1 MSENE
6 LLQTILNKLE
16 SLEKGQDALQQGQTA
31 LQQGQTA
38 LQQGQAALQQDV
50 TKIKITL
57 ENEIDRKLSVLFEGH
72 QLESEKAGTVEE
84 KVDDIE
90 SSLWALEVVTRN
102 NIKEINK
109 LKAKIG

>member
-16 SLEKGQDALQQGQTA
+16 SLEKGQDA

>member
-16 SLEKGQDALQQGQTA
+16 SLEKGQDA

-57 ENEIDRKLSVLFEGH
+57 ENEIDRKLSVLFESH

>member
-16 SLEKGQDALQQGQTA
+16 SLEKGQDA

-109 LKAKIG
+109 LKSKIG